1 MAREYR
7 DCQLM
12 LSVGRDDVEFVKADF
27 VNANK
32 LDTFL
37 FSILDYLNIFLYKSL
52 TNGHIT

>member
-1 MAREYR
+1 
-7 DCQLM
+7 M

-32 LDTFL
+32 MDTPL
-37 FSILDYLNIFLYKSL
+37 FSILDYLNIFLYKSP

>member
-1 MAREYR
+1 
-7 DCQLM
+7 M
-12 LSVGRDDVEFVKADF
+12 LSVGRDDVEFVKVDF

-37 FSILDYLNIFLYKSL
+37 FSILDYLNVFLYKSL